1 MRPTIQISP
10 EAQAHFR
17 QLLSD
22 PARSGASLRI
32 YVLNPGSREAHCG
45 IGYRSADTPGGDE
58 ATLAFEGFELHYRPT
73 QAFYL
78 EGVVVDYRDAG
89 RGGRLTMK
97 APNAARL
104 PEPDAMQS
112 LEERIT
118 HVLETEINPDLAAHD
133 GSVTVERVDEQGR
146 ALIRFAGGC
155 QGCAVVDQTLTGLVE
170 KTLLARVPALTGI
183 RDVTNHAA
191 GTNPFH
197 AIRSNLEQGAEAAP
211 R

>member
-1 MRPTIQISP
+1 MKPNIQISP

-17 QLLSD
+17 HLLSD
-22 PARSGASLRI
+22 PKRAGASLRI

-45 IGYRSADTPGGDE
+45 IGFRAAGALGDDE
-58 ATLAFEGFELHYRPT
+58 AALSFEGFELHYRRS

-78 EGVVVDYRDAG
+78 DGVMVDYKDVR
-89 RGGRLTMK
+89 RGGRLSMK

-133 GSVTVERVDEQGR
+133 GSVTVDGVDEQGR

-155 QGCAVVDQTLTGLVE
+155 QGCAVVDQTLSELVE
-170 KTLLARVPALTGI
+170 KTLLARIPALTGI

-191 GTNPFH
+191 GRNPFH
-197 AIRSNLEQGAEAAP
+197 AIRDNLNQGAQAAA